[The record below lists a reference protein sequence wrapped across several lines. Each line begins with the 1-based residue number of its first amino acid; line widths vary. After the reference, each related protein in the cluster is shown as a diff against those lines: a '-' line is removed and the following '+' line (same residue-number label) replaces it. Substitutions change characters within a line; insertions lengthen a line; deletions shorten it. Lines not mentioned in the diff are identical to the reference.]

1 MELIF
6 ILLFIIFY
14 ILLKNI
20 IENEPLLKNHE
31 KFKSISD
38 LIFTGD
44 YYKFKPDK
52 TLYFKENDFIK
63 PVILSDYKF
72 SESFKLSYELSKL
85 FPLNF
90 ESSNGMFNNLQKIQ
104 NEGSSYQ
111 LCFCTEN
118 DIYEALQQKII
129 NKNDINI
136 LCSFFRMEFLF
147 FFSIKLGIDN
157 ISKLKSYISKFK
169 NQNKKLKFGILN
181 DNHSSYYDGNKIL
194 NVLGINK
201 TDIDIKIYDTYHN
214 LFKNFSNNNL
224 DFIYLTTTSKNKYLI
239 EYFKKNQAYVLGL
252 DNINENSLKIK
263 FRFKIFKTGI
273 DIFTYNK
280 VLFYKS
286 SIFNLDN
293 MNKNFINTFSTRL
306 FLVCRKEL
314 DSNYVYNLI
323 KSIYKN
329 REKLNIKMYKYFLT
343 NKNNILYNSFN
354 PLEMFFFKNDKDYNL
369 KYHDGAKKY
378 YIDKQLITYRKNEFT
393 NKSLREQVN
402 LFNFD

>member
-1 MELIF
+1 MTF
-6 ILLFIIFY
+6 DFKILHR
-14 ILLKNI
+14 KA
-20 IENEPLLKNHE
+20 
-31 KFKSISD
+31 S
-38 LIFTGD
+38 
-44 YYKFKPDK
+44 
-52 TLYFKENDFIK
+52 
-63 PVILSDYKF
+63 
-72 SESFKLSYELSKL
+72 
-85 FPLNF
+85 
-90 ESSNGMFNNLQKIQ
+90 
-104 NEGSSYQ
+104 
-111 LCFCTEN
+111 
-118 DIYEALQQKII
+118 
-129 NKNDINI
+129 
-136 LCSFFRMEFLF
+136 
-147 FFSIKLGIDN
+147 
-157 ISKLKSYISKFK
+157 LKSYISKFK